1 VTTIKCIITTLM
13 LLLLSTRSSAEY
25 VSMKVNAKDSNAYL
39 GCMIGV
45 VPMGGSSRFALYQ
58 KFFSKDVIP
67 ENLCEGLWETP
78 FEFSD
83 SEADGTTSNLIDHEI
98 IYFFKLARH
107 FVKLEQLQIT
117 PNIPNNDDTKKT
129 CEIIDLVKSEIT
141 KGEISFSNYKRH
153 SDNPSSNLT
162 ELFDWQN
169 MSKMRARIEQLLS
182 DPIESLDLLGELFS
196 EVEMYTLRPHEA
208 LESVLSSWEQEAGF
222 QGSVLLCHFTS
233 AINFFFALDQGFII
247 DDQANVRSGH
257 GRDCH
262 RIQANLIL
270 RALKK
275 NPLEFMDEVE
285 LAERRGR
292 GTVQLWAMKF
302 YKNFGRFF
310 HDASGDEQ
318 AMATANLL
326 EKEWVDLFDVAPR
339 NPWQKM
345 VGNFSC
351 PEFMTSFLREKL
363 HFCNR

>member
-1 VTTIKCIITTLM
+1 MTTIKCIITTLM

-196 EVEMYTLRPHEA
+196 EVCTLCAPMRPWRQCYPVGNKKLA
-208 LESVLSSWEQEAGF
+208 FRAQCFYA
-222 QGSVLLCHFTS
+222 TS
-233 AINFFFALDQGFII
+233 
-247 DDQANVRSGH
+247 
-257 GRDCH
+257 
-262 RIQANLIL
+262 
-270 RALKK
+270 RALSIFSLPWTRALLSTTK
-275 NPLEFMDEVE
+275 PMFEV
-285 LAERRGR
+285 
-292 GTVQLWAMKF
+292 AME
-302 YKNFGRFF
+302 GI
-310 HDASGDEQ
+310 
-318 AMATANLL
+318 ATG
-326 EKEWVDLFDVAPR
+326 F
-339 NPWQKM
+339 
-345 VGNFSC
+345 
-351 PEFMTSFLREKL
+351 KL
-363 HFCNR
+363 I